1 MAESLPGVALLA
13 VPVVVGALA
22 LLAGSADAVLAAR
35 AAGRPVGAAATAP
48 LREGARLLVQQPR
61 RVPGA
66 DMALARAGLLTLV
79 AAAGLAALVVPVGA
93 RAVSD
98 SAIGLVWFNAAD
110 VAVWVAF
117 WSIGWGSN
125 SSWGLVGGYRF
136 LAQALAYEL
145 PHMFALVAV
154 ATAAGS
160 LRLSDIVA
168 AQHGLWFGVWMPV
181 AFAAYLLA
189 VLGMSAWGPFGRP
202 LGSDLAGGLGVEL
215 AGVDRALLHAG
226 RAALLAVGAAM
237 AVPLFLGGGAGPLLP
252 PALWWLVKTVVVL
265 GVLVG
270 LGRLGPAVR
279 VERFTEQAWLWWVP
293 ATLLQALVVAVVAL

>member
-1 MAESLPGVALLA
+1 MAEQLPAVAVLA

-22 LLAGSADAVLAAR
+22 LLAGSADAVLSAR
-35 AAGRPVGAAATAP
+35 AAGRPVRGAVAAP

-66 DMALARAGLLTLV
+66 DLLLARAGLLTLL
-79 AAAGLAALVVPVGA
+79 AAAGLAALVVPVGTRVVA
-93 RAVSD
+93 D
-98 SAIGLVWFNAAD
+98 SSIGLVWFNAAD

-160 LRLSDIVA
+160 LRLTDIVS

-189 VLGMSAWGPFGRP
+189 VLGLSAWGPFGRP
-202 LGSDLAGGLGVEL
+202 FGADVAGGAGVEL
-215 AGVDRALLHAG
+215 AGVDRGLLHAG
-226 RAALLAVGAAM
+226 RGALLAVGAAM
-237 AVPLFLGGGAGPLLP
+237 AVPLFLGGGAGPWLP
-252 PALWWLVKTVVVL
+252 PALWWLVKTLVVL

-270 LGRLGPAVR
+270 TGRLGPAVR
-279 VERFTEQAWLWWVP
+279 VERFTEQAWLWLVP
-293 ATLLQALVVAVVAL
+293 ATLAQALVVAVVAL

>member
-1 MAESLPGVALLA
+1 MAEPLPGVALLA
-13 VPVVVGALA
+13 VPAVVGALA
-22 LLAGSADAVLAAR
+22 LLAGSADAVLSAR
-35 AAGRPVGAAATAP
+35 AAGRPVRAAASAP

-66 DMALARAGLLTLV
+66 DLGLARAGLLTLV
-79 AAAGLAALVVPVGA
+79 AAAGLAALVVPVGG

-98 SAIGLVWFNAAD
+98 SSIGLVWFNAAD

-125 SSWGLVGGYRF
+125 SGWGLVGGYRF

-160 LRLSDIVA
+160 LRLGDVVA
-168 AQHGLWFGVWMPV
+168 AQQGLWFGVWMPV

-189 VLGMSAWGPFGRP
+189 VLGLSAWGPFGRP
-202 LGSDLAGGLGVEL
+202 VGVDVAGGLGIEL
-215 AGVDRALLHAG
+215 AGVDRGLLHAG

-237 AVPLFLGGGAGPLLP
+237 AVPLFLGGGAGPLMP
-252 PALWWLVKTVVVL
+252 PALWWLVKTVLVL

-293 ATLLQALVVAVVAL
+293 ATLAQALVVAVVVL

>member
-1 MAESLPGVALLA
+1 
-13 VPVVVGALA
+13 
-22 LLAGSADAVLAAR
+22 
-35 AAGRPVGAAATAP
+35 
-48 LREGARLLVQQPR
+48 VQQPR

-66 DMALARAGLLTLV
+66 DLLLARAGLLTLL
-79 AAAGLAALVVPVGA
+79 AAAGLAALVVPVGG

-98 SAIGLVWFNAAD
+98 SSIGLVWFNAAD

-160 LRLSDIVA
+160 LRLSDVVA
-168 AQHGLWFGVWMPV
+168 AQQGLWFGVWMPV

-189 VLGMSAWGPFGRP
+189 VLGLSAWGPFGRP
-202 LGSDLAGGLGVEL
+202 VGADVAGGLGVEL

-226 RAALLAVGAAM
+226 RGALLAVGAAM
-237 AVPLFLGGGAGPLLP
+237 AVPLFLGGGAGPWLP
-252 PALWWLVKTVVVL
+252 PALWWLVKTLVVL

-293 ATLLQALVVAVVAL
+293 ATLAQALVVAVVVL

>member
-1 MAESLPGVALLA
+1 VADPLPAAALLA
-13 VPVVVGALA
+13 VPVVVGVLA

-35 AAGRPVGAAATAP
+35 AAGRPVGAAVSTP

-66 DMALARAGLLTLV
+66 DLLLARAGLLTLL
-79 AAAGLAALVVPVGA
+79 AAAGLAALVVPVGS

-98 SAIGLVWFNAAD
+98 SSIGLVWFNAAD

-189 VLGMSAWGPFGRP
+189 VLGLSAWGPFGRP
-202 LGSDLAGGLGVEL
+202 LGADVAGGLGVEL
-215 AGVDRALLHAG
+215 AGVDRGLLHAG
-226 RAALLAVGAAM
+226 RGALLAVGAAM
-237 AVPLFLGGGAGPLLP
+237 AVPLFLGGGAGPVLA
-252 PALWWLVKTVVVL
+252 PALWWVVKTVAVL
-265 GVLVG
+265 GVLVA
-270 LGRLGPAVR
+270 LGRLGPGVR

-293 ATLLQALVVAVVAL
+293 ATLAQALVVAVVVL

>member
-1 MAESLPGVALLA
+1 VAEQLPGVALLA
-13 VPVVVGALA
+13 VPVVVGVLA
-22 LLAGSADAVLAAR
+22 LLAGSADAVLSAR
-35 AAGRPVGAAATAP
+35 AAGRPVGAAASAP

-66 DMALARAGLLTLV
+66 DLGLARAGLLTLV
-79 AAAGLAALVVPVGA
+79 AAAGLAALVVPVGG

-98 SAIGLVWFNAAD
+98 SSIGLVWFNAAD

-125 SSWGLVGGYRF
+125 SGWGLVGGYRF

-160 LRLSDIVA
+160 LRLGDIVA
-168 AQHGLWFGVWMPV
+168 AQQGLWFGVWMPV

-189 VLGMSAWGPFGRP
+189 VLGLSAWGPFGRP
-202 LGSDLAGGLGVEL
+202 VGVDVAGGLGVEL

-252 PALWWLVKTVVVL
+252 PALWWLVKTVLVL

-279 VERFTEQAWLWWVP
+279 VERFTERAWLWWVP
-293 ATLLQALVVAVVAL
+293 ATLAQALVVAVVVL